1 MKTDTRV
8 EAAIDKALASAIASP
23 NIQLTALDAPAVRAR
38 LLNEVAPTIVNLTN
52 NEPLWQS
59 RVLWGALLSAI
70 GGTAALV
77 GYPLSAELQSQVL
90 ETIMLW
96 VTIGGLVSGPLLTT
110 WGRLRAQKPIGQ

>member
-8 EAAIDKALASAIASP
+8 VAAIDKALNSAVASSHI
-23 NIQLTALDAPAVRAR
+23 NLTSTDATAVRDR
-38 LLNEVAPTIVNLTN
+38 LINEVAPTVINLTN

-70 GGTAALV
+70 GGTAALI
-77 GYPLSAELQSQVL
+77 GYPLSAEYQNRVL

-96 VTIGGLVSGPLLTT
+96 VMVGGLVSGPALTW
-110 WGRLRAQKPIGQ
+110 WGRLRARKPIGT